1 MSQFPLPEHPFGQLG
16 VANGLAVGV
25 DDDGEL
31 EGDLD
36 GFFDGAEVVVGNL
49 VGTTDGRE
57 VDGDLLGVV
66 VVGTVDGGP
75 ELG

>member
-1 MSQFPLPEHPFGQLG
+1 
-16 VANGLAVGV
+16 VGV